1 MQQVPFTG
9 KVPGCPAVQGAEE
22 WRAACGVSSWY
33 LPALNDRLNDILVTE
48 MLKLAP
54 SPEHADALLA
64 TMRACNAAASRAAE
78 VAFEHKTANKIRL
91 QPLVYAGLRTE
102 FGLSSQMAVRAI
114 SKACEAYKRDKKIKP
129 AFRPL
134 GAVAYD
140 QRILSWK
147 GRDRVSILTLVGRI
161 IVPVVY
167 QGRWLATAGPTLR
180 GAADLIYRDGK
191 FYLAVVIDV
200 PEPPK
205 GPEPDEWLGVDLGI
219 VNIAADS
226 DGTTYSGKAVR
237 AVRYRNRQLRARLQ
251 SKGTK
256 SAKRLLAKRRRRE
269 SRFARDVN
277 HVISKKLVGEARDTG
292 RGIKLEDLSGING
305 RTTVRKAQRA
315 DRLSWSFFQLRQFIS
330 YKAALAGVPVALVDP
345 RNTSRRCPGCGHI
358 DKRNRPDQA
367 MFRCASCGLAGPA
380 DTFAAR
386 NISGWAAVS
395 LPDAA

>member
-1 MQQVPFTG
+1 MFTE
-9 KVPGCPAVQGAEE
+9 KVPGSPVLQGREE
-22 WRAACGVSSWY
+22 WRTPCGASSRH
-33 LPALNDRLNDILVTE
+33 LPALSDMLNDMLVTE

-54 SPEHADALLA
+54 SPEQAGLLLA
-64 TMRACNAAASRAAE
+64 TMRACNAASSHAAE

-91 QPLVYAGLRTE
+91 QPLVYTDLRAE

-129 AFRPL
+129 VFREL

-147 GRDRVSILTLVGRI
+147 GRDRVSILTLDGRI

-167 QGRWLATAGPTLR
+167 QGRWLAVTGTTMR

-191 FYLAVVIDV
+191 VYLAVVIDV
-200 PEPPK
+200 PEPPA
-205 GPEPDEWLGVDLGI
+205 GPEPAEWLGVDLGI

-226 DGTTYSGKAVR
+226 DGNTYCGKAVR

-256 SAKRLLAKRRRRE
+256 SAKRLLAARRRKE

-277 HVISKKLVGEARDTG
+277 HCISKTLVSEAKDTG
-292 RGIKLEDLSGING
+292 RGIKLEDLSGINA

-315 DRLSWSFFQLRQFIS
+315 DRLSWSFFQLRAFIA
-330 YKAALAGVPVALVDP
+330 YKATLAGVPVVLVDP

-367 MFRCASCGLAGPA
+367 TFRCISCGLAGLA